1 MDYCSS
7 STPVVYLYNNQKDV
21 ALKCTVTVWVTEV
34 LILPEY
40 KSSLNAALHFLCQV
54 FNIGLWE

>member
-21 ALKCTVTVWVTEV
+21 VVTVWVTEV